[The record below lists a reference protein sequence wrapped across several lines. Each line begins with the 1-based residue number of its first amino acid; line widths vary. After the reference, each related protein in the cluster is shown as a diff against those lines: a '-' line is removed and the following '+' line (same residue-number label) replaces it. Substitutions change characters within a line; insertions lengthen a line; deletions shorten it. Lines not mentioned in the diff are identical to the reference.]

1 MTETRTGRSRQNT
14 SGGRKRTVSK
24 GSLDIRLDEA
34 DRPGSTQALPK
45 PKPGKRTSASRTRSP
60 SNGSPKSSAR
70 RKQAGNGGR
79 RRASSAQQHH
89 KRGLLWRATKFSVY
103 WSVVL
108 GLWGII
114 AVAGIVAF
122 YAVQLPQTSDW
133 RIPDRPPNVRIV
145 SASGELI
152 ANRGETGGQAIGLNR
167 MPPYLPDAVVAIE
180 DRRFYEHFGF
190 DVIGFTRAMVVNL
203 TSGRLVQGGSTLTQQ
218 LAKNLFLTHERSFR
232 RKVQELVLAFW
243 LEANYS
249 KDEIL
254 ELYLNRVYFGAG
266 AYGVDAAAN
275 RYFDKS
281 VKTITL
287 SEAAVIAGLLKAPS
301 RFAPTRAPELAERRA
316 KVVLGAME
324 REGFITAEER
334 RIAFLRPLTQLT
346 RHRRGSQN
354 YVADWVIDQLPQH
367 IGKLGSDVVVET
379 TLDMHL
385 QRQAENALRTAL
397 DDKGAA
403 FRVNQ
408 GALVSM
414 DTTGAVKA
422 MVGGRDYAS
431 SQFNRALSGRRQPG
445 SAFKPFVYL
454 AAIERGLTADT
465 VRIDGPVT
473 INGWTPQNYSK
484 DYRGR
489 VTLKTALALSLNT
502 VAAKLTNEVSPG
514 AVVDVA
520 HRLGIISKL
529 KANPS
534 LSLGTSEVTPLELT
548 GAYAPLANGGYGVVP
563 HIIQRIRDQD
573 GRILYER
580 SGAGPGRVISQNS
593 VAEMN
598 LMMQETLLRGT
609 GRKAAL
615 KGWQAGGKTGTSQNF
630 RDAWF
635 VGYTANLITSV
646 WLGNDDN
653 SPTKKASGGNLPVD
667 VWNRFM
673 TSAHQDRLQI
683 ALPGLRSDA
692 LRTAQRQTAIPWRN
706 PDLEG
711 HGGRD
716 RNPAFPQGSGQN
728 PNQEDGTIGGFLKR
742 LFGS

>member
-1 MTETRTGRSRQNT
+1 MTRSKNSTNRQNR
-14 SGGRKRTVSK
+14 SARS

-34 DRPGSTQALPK
+34 DRPGSTAPKKAK
-45 PKPGKRTSASRTRSP
+45 PKSRPQSKPQSKTGKKASA
-60 SNGSPKSSAR
+60 GSSQR
-70 RKQAGNGGR
+70 RKRKDTSSKQRQSRSKRRGGF
-79 RRASSAQQHH
+79 
-89 KRGLLWRATKFSVY
+89 LWRATKFSVY
-103 WSVVL
+103 WSTVL
-108 GLWGII
+108 GIWGLI

-133 RIPDRPPNVRIV
+133 KVPDRPPNVRIV

-152 ANRGETGGQAIGLNR
+152 ANRGETGGQAVRLNQ
-167 MPPYLPDAVVAIE
+167 MPPYLPEAVIAIE
-180 DRRFYEHFGF
+180 DRRFYSHFGF
-190 DVIGFTRAMVVNL
+190 DAIGFARAMMVNL

-281 VKTITL
+281 VRTITL

-324 REGFITAEER
+324 REGFITSEER

-354 YVADWVIDQLPQH
+354 YAADWVIEQLPDFV
-367 IGKLGSDVVVET
+367 GKLTGDVIVET

-385 QRQAENALRTAL
+385 QRIGEDALKETL
-397 DDKGAA
+397 DKHGAA
-403 FRVNQ
+403 YKVSQ

-414 DTTGAVKA
+414 DATGAIKA
-422 MVGGRDYAS
+422 LVGGRDYAT
-431 SQFNRALSGRRQPG
+431 SQFNRAVLGRRQPG

-465 VRIDGPVT
+465 VRIDGPVS
-473 INGWTPQNYSK
+473 IRGWQPQNYSK

-489 VTLKTALALSLNT
+489 VSLQTALALSLNT
-502 VAAKLTNEVSPG
+502 VAAKLADEVGPKT
-514 AVVDVA
+514 VVDVA
-520 HRLGIISKL
+520 QRLGIQSKL

-534 LSLGTSEVTPLELT
+534 LALGTSEVTPLELT
-548 GAYAPLANGGYGVVP
+548 GAYVPLANGGYGVIP
-563 HIIQRIRDQD
+563 HIIRRIRTSD
-573 GRILYER
+573 GQILYER
-580 SGAGPGRVISQNS
+580 SGSGPGRVISQRS

-598 LMMQETLLRGT
+598 LMMRETLLRGT

-615 KGWQAGGKTGTSQNF
+615 KNWQAGGKTGTSQNF

-635 VGYTANLITSV
+635 VGYTANLVTSV
-646 WLGNDDN
+646 WLGNDNN
-653 SPTKKASGGNLPVD
+653 SPTKKASGGNLPVE
-667 VWNRFM
+667 VWNTFM
-673 TSAHQDRLQI
+673 TAAHRDTIEI

-692 LRTAQRQTAIPWRN
+692 LQTAQKPWRN
-706 PDLEG
+706 PDLEPLDG
-711 HGGRD
+711 HRGRD
-716 RNPAFPQGSGQN
+716 RALQPQGG
-728 PNQEDGTIGGFLKR
+728 DGGAIGNFLR
-742 LFGS
+742 GLFGG